1 MYKAIVILNQVLFF
15 SMKFQSLISITLTT
29 MKKFTHSLK
38 VRSYELDSQGH
49 VNYAVYLNYLEYA
62 RVTALEQA
70 GLRFDDYINRGI
82 NIVIVEV
89 KIKYLAPA
97 TLGDEL
103 EITLEGLKIGRTSA
117 TFKQEI
123 FNIKTGKKIVA
134 AELVGVFINNEGKPI
149 PIDEQFK
156 KAFFESPLK

>member
-1 MYKAIVILNQVLFF
+1 MRKF
-15 SMKFQSLISITLTT
+15 S
-29 MKKFTHSLK
+29 HSLK

-62 RVTALEQA
+62 RVTALEEA
-70 GLRFDDYINRGI
+70 GLRFDDYIKKGI

-103 EITLEGLKIGRTSA
+103 EITLEGVKMGHSSA

-123 FNIKTGKKIVA
+123 FNTKTDKKIVD
-134 AELVGVFINNEGKPI
+134 AELVGVFINKEGKPI
-149 PIDEQFK
+149 PIDEDFK
-156 KAFFESPLK
+156 KFLFDSI

>member
-1 MYKAIVILNQVLFF
+1 
-15 SMKFQSLISITLTT
+15 
-29 MKKFTHSLK
+29 MKKFKHALK

-49 VNYAVYLNYLEYA
+49 VNYAVYLNYLEHV

-70 GLRFDDYINRGI
+70 GLRFDDYIKKGI

-103 EITLEGLKIGRTSA
+103 EITLEGINIGRTSA

-123 FNIKTGKKIVA
+123 YNTKTGKKIVD
-134 AELVGVFINNEGKPI
+134 AEMAGVFINREGKPI
-149 PIDEQFK
+149 PVDEQFK
-156 KAFFESPLK
+156 NAFFDAE

>member
-1 MYKAIVILNQVLFF
+1 MN
-15 SMKFQSLISITLTT
+15 KF
-29 MKKFTHSLK
+29 KHPLK

-49 VNYAVYLNYLEYA
+49 VNYAVYLNYLEHA
-62 RVTALEQA
+62 RVTALEQV
-70 GLRFDDYINRGI
+70 GLRFDEYIKQGI
-82 NIVIVEV
+82 NIVIVEL

-123 FNIKTGKKIVA
+123 YNTKTGKRIID
-134 AELVGVFINNEGKPI
+134 AEMVGVFINNEGKPI
-149 PIDEQFK
+149 PVDEKFK
-156 KAFFESPLK
+156 NAFFDSE

>member
-1 MYKAIVILNQVLFF
+1 
-15 SMKFQSLISITLTT
+15 
-29 MKKFTHSLK
+29 MKKFKQSLK
-38 VRSYELDSQGH
+38 VRSYELDSQAH

-70 GLRFDDYINRGI
+70 GLRFDYYIKKGI

-103 EITLEGLKIGRTSA
+103 EITLEGLKRGRTSA

-123 FNIKTGKKIVA
+123 FNTKTGKKIVD
-134 AELVGVFINNEGKPI
+134 AELVGVFINKDGRPI
-149 PIDEQFK
+149 PIDEEFK
-156 KAFFESPLK
+156 NIFFG